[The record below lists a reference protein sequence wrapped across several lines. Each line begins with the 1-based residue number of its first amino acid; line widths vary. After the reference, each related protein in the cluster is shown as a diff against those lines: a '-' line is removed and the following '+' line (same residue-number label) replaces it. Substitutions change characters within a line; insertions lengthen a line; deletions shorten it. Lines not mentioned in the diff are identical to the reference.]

1 MIASSNIRPFLHFPL
16 PFGLLGLILMWWGW
30 MGQASF
36 QALPG
41 ILLWTPVLR
50 TASLK
55 RHALFICL
63 IHYQRKFRQ
72 GRKRRGLPMYLV
84 FVCLRFLC
92 LWLVSGACKSIF
104 DAGDRPRCWPSAWRT
119 QECPACTGLELCIL
133 HWVLEFCRFISW
145 CLVCFFLS
153 GVFERKIYS
162 AAGLSQLDLMRL
174 WTWCPTTHWSRH
186 MFVIISS
193 IQPVVCCQQCVWPQV
208 VPSFAPRFYNR
219 IVQERLEIF
228 NYILKSF
235 KLHSCISLF
244 EIWVPLI
251 KVRIEHICPTQWR
264 TMSWL
269 VHYWRLERKTIGPW
283 FCQASM
289 PMQAG
294 HTQRIANASLV
305 CKRFLER
312 TKAWELVNALGS
324 SESIDDSTP
333 ETAAECLDPVFF
345 WCVFFFDI
353 LS

>member
-145 CLVCFFLS
+145 CLVCFSCPEFSSAKFTLLRGFLNLIWWGYGR
-153 GVFERKIYS
+153 GVLQHIDQ
-162 AAGLSQLDLMRL
+162 GI
-174 WTWCPTTHWSRH
+174 C
-186 MFVIISS
+186 SS
-193 IQPVVCCQQCVWPQV
+193 
-208 VPSFAPRFYNR
+208 
-219 IVQERLEIF
+219 
-228 NYILKSF
+228 
-235 KLHSCISLF
+235 
-244 EIWVPLI
+244 
-251 KVRIEHICPTQWR
+251 
-264 TMSWL
+264 
-269 VHYWRLERKTIGPW
+269 
-283 FCQASM
+283 
-289 PMQAG
+289 
-294 HTQRIANASLV
+294 
-305 CKRFLER
+305 
-312 TKAWELVNALGS
+312 
-324 SESIDDSTP
+324 
-333 ETAAECLDPVFF
+333 
-345 WCVFFFDI
+345 
-353 LS
+353 